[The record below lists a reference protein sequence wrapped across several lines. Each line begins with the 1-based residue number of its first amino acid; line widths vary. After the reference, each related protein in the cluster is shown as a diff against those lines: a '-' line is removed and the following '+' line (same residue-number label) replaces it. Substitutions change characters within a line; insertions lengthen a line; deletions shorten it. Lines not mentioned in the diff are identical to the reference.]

1 MAIFIL
7 NHRRSWVTLRTSDYP
22 LPQFVEI
29 RRSHRLRKGKFPR
42 KDRGNA
48 NFIWL
53 DIYIWRDDG
62 PRCIVDTFTLPRK
75 FNMMHSA
82 KN

>member
-42 KDRGNA
+42 KDGRNA

-62 PRCIVDTFTLPRK
+62 PRCIVDTFTLPK
-75 FNMMHSA
+75 
-82 KN
+82 KNSI